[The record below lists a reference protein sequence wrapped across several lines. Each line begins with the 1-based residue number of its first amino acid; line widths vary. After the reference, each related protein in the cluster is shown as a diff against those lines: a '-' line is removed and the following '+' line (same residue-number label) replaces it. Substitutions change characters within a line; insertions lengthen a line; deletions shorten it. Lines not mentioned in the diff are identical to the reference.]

1 MNGLSALG
9 RYVAERQ
16 DELRER
22 SGAAAVARRA
32 IFERPIPRSRR
43 WPFMLAAAALS
54 TALVALLVFRPWTDI
69 ATTVVGSYQDPQ
81 VLHFGDGSQLTL
93 KPGATLRVDVVD
105 PHGATVTLER
115 GSIFASVVSREHTR
129 WSFRAGPYVVQVTGT
144 AFDLDW
150 SAPTLSI
157 AMHEGS
163 VLVSGPDLAEPQRV
177 VAGEQAVF
185 PKVVPKKKASRSA
198 PTPSPTPTP
207 TLEKQPSPEDW
218 QTRAARGD
226 YRGAYE
232 QVAPRLDAEL
242 ASLDA
247 ATLLRLATVA
257 RLSGHPDSSRRVY
270 ATLRARFPGTPS
282 AAEAAFSLGTI
293 AFDSN
298 PAEAERWF
306 QLALAEGPGF
316 AAAARGRLL
325 ELAVRRG
332 DAKAAAADYLRHH
345 PDGPHAALARDVLA
359 R

>member
-1 MNGLSALG
+1 MNSLSALG
-9 RYVAERQ
+9 RFVAERQ
-16 DELRER
+16 DQLREQ
-22 SGAAAVARRA
+22 SDAAAVARRA
-32 IFERPIPRSRR
+32 LFDRPIRRARR
-43 WPFMLAAAALS
+43 WPWMLAAAALS
-54 TALVALLVFRPWTDI
+54 MALVALVMFRPWSEA
-69 ATTVVGSYQDPQ
+69 ATTMVGSYQAEGAPQ
-81 VLHFGDGSQLTL
+81 VLHFADGSQLTL
-93 KPGATLRVDVVD
+93 KPGATLRVDEM
-105 PHGATVTLER
+105 HERGATITLER
-115 GSIFASVVSREHTR
+115 GSIFASVVSREQTH
-129 WSFRAGPYVVQVTGT
+129 WSFRAGPYVVEVTGT
-144 AFDLDW
+144 AFDLNW

-157 AMHEGS
+157 VMHEGS
-163 VLVSGPDLAEPQRV
+163 VLVSGPDLEEPQRV

-185 PKVVPKKKASRSA
+185 PKVVPKKKALA
-198 PTPSPTPTP
+198 PTPKKEPPPTS
-207 TLEKQPSPEDW
+207 KKRAEDW

-226 YRGAYE
+226 YHGAYE

-242 ASLDA
+242 ATLDA